1 MHFFRPFI
9 FDFFH
14 GAWNARN
21 NVKREENWAWNA
33 KTTVKHEENGA
44 KNTVKHA
51 ENGAWNAKNTVKHE
65 KMEPAAPKM
74 L

>member
-21 NVKREENWAWNA
+21 NVKR
-33 KTTVKHEENGA
+33 K
-44 KNTVKHA
+44 
-51 ENGAWNAKNTVKHE
+51 ENGAWNAKNTVKREENGARGAKNTVKHE
-65 KMEPAAPKM
+65 EMELGAPKTS
-74 L
+74 